1 MRESFAVTL
10 GLTLVT
16 VTVLHQQATDLFA
29 VPDRGDPLFSMW
41 RMAWVR
47 HQVVTDPRHLFDA
60 NIFYPLPAALTY
72 SDSMILPALGSA
84 PLALLH
90 VHPVIAYNL
99 MLLAAFVLSGLS
111 AHWLVRSLGSGAL
124 AAWITA
130 VAFTIAPFRMNHF
143 SHLELQM
150 TMWMPVVLL
159 SIARVLRDGSWRHAA
174 LLAVALAAQW
184 YSSMYYGLFLTMY
197 AAAFGA
203 ALAIAS
209 RVPARRV
216 AVALAAMCL
225 AGLVVFPL
233 VFTYA
238 HTTTAR
244 GVRSPEVV
252 AAFSAVPAD
261 YVRPG
266 SANPVFRA
274 FLPRF
279 VHAERAL
286 FPGLVPILLAVAGA
300 WPPMTASRIAF
311 IAGGLVA
318 FDGSLG
324 LHGVLYPILFK
335 SFPAFQSV
343 RVPARFAIL
352 VVLTLAV
359 LAGAGAGRVLSRVSV
374 PWKRGAAA
382 ACLTLALV
390 VDGWPRYDRLP
401 MWQSPPSIYTALPAS
416 GAVLFEF
423 PVHAPADR
431 FAENL
436 PYMYFSM
443 WHWTRMVN
451 GYSGFIPAS
460 YDTLLKGTSTFPD
473 DGALDYLARTG
484 VTHIAVHCRLWEPEV
499 CANTMERLDRT
510 PRVRRLARAN
520 WYGAP
525 ATLYELSRGPKSGM
539 QDPGSGPG
547 VRDPGPLVTK

>member
-1 MRESFAVTL
+1 VREWAGVTL
-10 GLTLVT
+10 GLVLVT
-16 VTVLHQQATDLFA
+16 LTVFHQQAADLFA

-47 HQVVTDPRHLFDA
+47 HQLVSDPRHLFNA

-72 SDSMILPALGSA
+72 SDSMLLPGLLSA
-84 PLALLH
+84 PLAWLSI
-90 VHPVIAYNL
+90 HPVVAYNV
-99 MLLAAFVLSGLS
+99 MLLGAFVLSGMS
-111 AHWLVRSLGSGAL
+111 AYWLVQSLGSNGV

-130 VAFTIAPFRMNHF
+130 VAFTIAPFRVNHF

-159 SIARVLRDGSWRHAA
+159 SIQRVLVDGSRRFAG
-174 LLAVALAAQW
+174 LLVVSLAAQW
-184 YSSMYYGLFLTMY
+184 YSSMYYGLFLTLY
-197 AAAFGA
+197 ALVFAAVLGAASKVPPRRIALGFGA
-203 ALAIAS
+203 I
-209 RVPARRV
+209 
-216 AVALAAMCL
+216 CL
-225 AGLVVFPL
+225 AGLLVLPL
-233 VFTYA
+233 VDVYA
-238 HTTTAR
+238 QSTPAR
-244 GVRSPEVV
+244 GIRAAEVV
-252 AAFSAVPAD
+252 ASFSAVPSD
-261 YVRPG
+261 YLKPG
-266 SANPVFRA
+266 TGNPVYRA

-286 FPGLVPILLAVAGA
+286 FPGLVPLLLAVAA
-300 WPPMTASRIAF
+300 VWPPLTVGRVAMLA
-311 IAGGLVA
+311 AGVVA

-324 LHGVLYPILFK
+324 LHGVVYPQLYKWI
-335 SFPAFQSV
+335 PAFQSV

-359 LAGAGAGRVLSRVSV
+359 LAGAGAARVLSRVAR
-374 PWKRGAAA
+374 PWKRVGAA

-390 VDGWPRYDRLP
+390 AEGWPRYDRMP
-401 MWQSPPSIYTALPAS
+401 MWQSPPSIYAALPAS

-443 WHWTRMVN
+443 WHWTPMVN

-460 YDTLLKGTSTFPD
+460 YQALVEATSTFPAD
-473 DGALDYLARTG
+473 AALDYLTRVG
-484 VTHIAVHCRLWEPEV
+484 VTHIALNCRLWEPDV
-499 CANTMERLDRT
+499 CASTMERLDAM
-510 PRVRRLARAN
+510 PRIRRLTRAN

-525 ATLYELSRGPKSGM
+525 ATLYELRRAP
-539 QDPGSGPG
+539 
-547 VRDPGPLVTK
+547 